1 MHTLEAKEFGLFFCL
16 SHFDDLHVEDLGFWV
31 NFFLSLRLGD
41 SEQCS
46 DVDSSIFVRHLRFLP
61 NEDADPQFN
70 GILKEEAGNQRSS
83 HSEYPLKWT
92 RYSKPCVAGLI
103 RRSTICSTS

>member
-1 MHTLEAKEFGLFFCL
+1 MSQLIL
-16 SHFDDLHVEDLGFWV
+16 SAIVGVWV
-31 NFFLSLRLGD
+31 NFFLTLRLGD

-61 NEDADPQFN
+61 NEDTDPQFN

-83 HSEYPLKWT
+83 HSEYPLKRT
-92 RYSKPCVAGLI
+92 RYSQD
-103 RRSTICSTS
+103 